1 MTEVDHK
8 TGKKPRQHKKK
19 QTDYDTPWK
28 DAIEFYF
35 RDFMDFYFP
44 EQAIAMDWS
53 KPCRFLNQE
62 LAKSIQNAR
71 VGKRVVDRLVEVA
84 LLDGGEAWVYIHI
97 ELQGQRETGFTE
109 RLFVYNYRA
118 YDRFR
123 RPVATLVL
131 LLDDEPGWK
140 PGRYGFEVLGT
151 RHYLEFPVVKLLDFR
166 HQVDTLPEQD
176 NPFALVTVAHLL
188 SRQTRNDARQR
199 YAAKFRLIELL
210 GNKGWAESKIH
221 RFIGIIDWLLHL
233 PDELNQQLWQAIT
246 QTLET
251 ATMPYVSSFERYAIQ
266 KGMDIGKQLGIEQGM
281 EQGMEQGLLQGE
293 RAVLLRLITKRF
305 GTLSPQFEQRLMQ
318 ANQTQLE
325 CWADRVLEA
334 RSVDTVFADF
344 PETE

>member
-35 RDFMDFYFP
+35 RDVMDFYFP
-44 EQAIAMDWS
+44 EQALAMDWS
-53 KPCRFLNQE
+53 KPCRFL
-62 LAKSIQNAR
+62 K
-71 VGKRVVDRLVEVA
+71 
-84 LLDGGEAWVYIHI
+84 
-97 ELQGQRETGFTE
+97 
-109 RLFVYNYRA
+109 
-118 YDRFR
+118 
-123 RPVATLVL
+123 
-131 LLDDEPGWK
+131 
-140 PGRYGFEVLGT
+140 
-151 RHYLEFPVVKLLDFR
+151 
-166 HQVDTLPEQD
+166 
-176 NPFALVTVAHLL
+176 
-188 SRQTRNDARQR
+188 
-199 YAAKFRLIELL
+199 
-210 GNKGWAESKIH
+210 
-221 RFIGIIDWLLHL
+221 
-233 PDELNQQLWQAIT
+233 LNQQLWQALT

-305 GTLSPQFEQRLMQ
+305 GTLPPQFEQRLMQ

-334 RSVDTVFADF
+334 RSVDTVFADL